1 MNMAHD
7 SSNAESP
14 GAQRWPDAPRHGKEE
29 WHERAKWMPTAKEFE
44 AYLVREVEMAK
55 VNISRG
61 NPANSTLHSA
71 TTIALA
77 QEELDRETGNKS

>member
-1 MNMAHD
+1 MNVAHD
-7 SSNAESP
+7 SIPET
-14 GAQRWPDAPRHGKEE
+14 RHSGKEE
-29 WHERAKWMPTAKEFE
+29 WHERAKWTPTAEEFE

-55 VNISRG
+55 VNLSRG

-77 QEELDRETGNKS
+77 QEELSRETGNES